1 MKIIRICNKI
11 IEYSF
16 YAVFLLIPLAIAG
29 DTSELFE
36 FNKMWLAFILG
47 ILIGTAWIIKSI
59 VKKEFRI
66 QKTPLDIPI
75 LLFLLS
81 QFLSTIFS
89 WDRHISLW
97 GYYSRFNGGLLS
109 IILYIFF
116 YYAFVSNFLKN
127 NVESE
132 GWLEGEG
139 SRQRASVRRHQEHW
153 REGNSR
159 QDPER
164 LVKRVLNISIITG
177 VIVSLWGLPSHFGY
191 DPTCLV
197 FRGNLD
203 VSCWAADFQPKVR
216 IFSTLGQPDW
226 LAAYLAILLPVSIA
240 LFLKNFNL
248 KEKFKLNRT
257 AIFYFASSLL
267 FYIDLLYARSR
278 SAIIAVG
285 ISMSLLFFTY
295 FYHRR
300 KELKISNFV
309 APIAIV
315 LLITFFIGLPFSI
328 FSKFSYSEVK
338 NRINPPPPA
347 KTQTKTEKPA
357 PAHVGELGGT
367 DSGKIRLLVWK
378 GAIEAWK
385 NNPIFGTGVET
396 FAFAYYKYKSPAHNL
411 TSEWN
416 FLYNKA
422 HNEFLNYLATTGTF
436 GTLAYLFM
444 MGFFLYVILRPRAEG
459 SHDTTRLLTFS
470 LIAGYITILITN
482 FFGFSVVIV
491 NIYLF
496 LIPAFVLL
504 LENMIDQ
511 EKQLFIFKDKE
522 NKSNSINPQPR
533 FNRGQLSPFQWMGII
548 ITVVIGFYFLF
559 NLFSYWNAD
568 KAYAYGYNLDRVG
581 LYQDAYNY
589 LHKAVLKRGD
599 EPVFRDEMAI
609 NDAVLATQLLS
620 QKGVQNASQAAVTA
634 STLSK
639 EAIETS
645 NNIVSS
651 YPNNFVFWKTR
662 IRIFYTLAQID
673 SQFLPKALEAVRKAA
688 ELSPNDASII
698 YNLGVIEG
706 QNGNII
712 KAIEALERAVKF
724 KPDYKDAH
732 YALGLFYNQAALD
745 KNGNVVNRE
754 FLNKAIGQ
762 MKYILTYISSSDTGA
777 KEALKT
783 LEKK

>member
-1 MKIIRICNKI
+1 MKLINICNKV
-11 IEYSF
+11 IEFSF
-16 YAVFLLIPLAIAG
+16 YAIFLLIPLAIAG

-36 FNKMWLAFILG
+36 FNKMWLAFSLG
-47 ILIGTAWIIKSI
+47 IIIAVSWIIKSI

-66 QKTPLDIPI
+66 QKTPLDVPI

-81 QFLSTIFS
+81 QLLSTIFS
-89 WDRHISLW
+89 WDRHISVW

-109 IILYIFF
+109 IILYIFL
-116 YYAFVSNFLKN
+116 YYAFVSNIINKDDGIFKTPTD
-127 NVESE
+127 
-132 GWLEGEG
+132 
-139 SRQRASVRRHQEHW
+139 A
-153 REGNSR
+153 
-159 QDPER
+159 
-164 LVKRVLNISIITG
+164 VKRFLNLSIITG
-177 VIVSLWGLPSHFGY
+177 VIVSLWGIPSHFGY

-203 VSCWAADFQPKVR
+203 VSCWAADFQPRIR

-226 LAAYLAILLPVSIA
+226 LAAYLSILLPVSIA
-240 LFLKNFNL
+240 LFLENFNL
-248 KEKFKLNRT
+248 KEKLKLNRT
-257 AIFYFASSLL
+257 AIFYFAASLL
-267 FYIDLLYARSR
+267 FYVDLLYARSR

-285 ISMSLLFFTY
+285 ISLSLLFITY
-295 FYHRR
+295 FYLKR
-300 KELKISNFV
+300 KEFKIINFA
-309 APIAIV
+309 APIIIV
-315 LLITFFIGLPFSI
+315 LLITFFIGLPFS
-328 FSKFSYSEVK
+328 FLSKFSYSEVK
-338 NRINPPPPA
+338 NRISPPPPA

-422 HNEFLNYLATTGTF
+422 HNEFLNYLTTTGTF

-444 MGFFLYVILRPRAEG
+444 MGWFLYL
-459 SHDTTRLLTFS
+459 STKKLLTKIRKKEHENLLLPLS
-470 LIAGYITILITN
+470 LIAGYIAILITN

-496 LIPAFVLL
+496 IIPAFVLV
-504 LENMIDQ
+504 LENMINH
-511 EKQLFIFKDKE
+511 EREFFLFR
-522 NKSNSINPQPR
+522 NSQPR
-533 FNRGQLSPFQWMGII
+533 LTPIESGLNRGQLSSFQWMGAIV
-548 ITVVIGFYFLF
+548 TVVIGFYFLF
-559 NLFSYWNAD
+559 TLLSYWNAD
-568 KAYAYGYNLDRVG
+568 KAYAYGSNLDRVG
-581 LYQDAYNY
+581 LYQDAYPY
-589 LHKAVLKRGD
+589 LHKAVLKRGN

-620 QKGVQNASQAAVTA
+620 QKNVQNATDSATTA
-634 STLSK
+634 STLIK
-639 EAIETS
+639 EAITTS
-645 NNIVSS
+645 NDLVSS

-673 SQFLPKALEAVRKAA
+673 PQFLPSALEAVRKAA

-706 QNGNII
+706 QSGNIG
-712 KAIEALERAVKF
+712 KAIEALEKAVAL

-732 YALGLFYNQAALD
+732 YALGLFYNQAAMD
-745 KNGNVVNRE
+745 KNGNVIKRE
-754 FLNKAIGQ
+754 FLDKAIGQ

>member
-1 MKIIRICNKI
+1 MKIIRVCNKI
-11 IEYSF
+11 IEFSF

-36 FNKMWLAFILG
+36 FNKMWLAFSLG
-47 ILIGTAWIIKSI
+47 IIIAVSWIIKSI
-59 VKKEFRI
+59 VKKQFRI

-75 LLFLLS
+75 LLFLFS
-81 QFLSTIFS
+81 QLLSTIFS
-89 WDRHISLW
+89 WDRHISVW

-116 YYAFVSNFLKN
+116 YYAFVSNFLNRDDGIFKTP
-127 NVESE
+127 VD
-132 GWLEGEG
+132 
-139 SRQRASVRRHQEHW
+139 A
-153 REGNSR
+153 
-159 QDPER
+159 
-164 LVKRVLNISIITG
+164 VKRFLNLSIITA
-177 VIVSLWGLPSHFGY
+177 VIVSLWGIPSHFGY
-191 DPTCLV
+191 DPTCLI

-203 VSCWAADFQPKVR
+203 VSCWAADFQPRVR

-226 LAAYLAILLPVSIA
+226 LAAYLSILLPVSIA
-240 LFLKNFNL
+240 LFLENFNL
-248 KEKFKLNRT
+248 KEKLKLNRA
-257 AIFYFASSLL
+257 AIFYFGSSLI

-285 ISMSLLFFTY
+285 ISMSILFTAY
-295 FYHRR
+295 FYLKR
-300 KELKISNFV
+300 KEFKIVNF
-309 APIAIV
+309 AGPMLIV

-328 FSKFSYSEVK
+328 FNKFSYSEVMK
-338 NRINPPPPA
+338 KISPPPPA

-357 PAHVGELGGT
+357 PAHIGELGGT

-422 HNEFLNYLATTGTF
+422 HNEFLNYLTTTGTF
-436 GTLAYLFM
+436 GITAYLLM
-444 MGFFLYVILRPRAEG
+444 IGWFLYLPLKK
-459 SHDTTRLLTFS
+459 LLTRIRKKEQENLLLPVS

-496 LIPAFVLL
+496 LIPAFVLV
-504 LENMIDQ
+504 LENMINH
-511 EKQLFIFKDKE
+511 EKQLFIFKDKQSGSE
-522 NKSNSINPQPR
+522 VLTNSQPR
-533 FNRGQLSPFQWMGII
+533 LNRVQLSHFQWMGTI

-559 NLFSYWNAD
+559 TLISYWNAD
-568 KAYAYGYNLDRVG
+568 KEYAYGYNLDRVG
-581 LYQDAYNY
+581 LYQDAYTY

-620 QKGVQNASQAAVTA
+620 QKNVQNATASATTA

-639 EAIETS
+639 EAIATS
-645 NNIVSS
+645 NDIVSS

-662 IRIFYTLAQID
+662 IRIFYTLAQVD
-673 SQFLPKALEAVRKAA
+673 SRFLPSALEAVRIAA

-706 QNGNII
+706 QNGNIG
-712 KAIEALERAVKF
+712 KAIEALERVVKF

-732 YALGLFYNQAALD
+732 YALGLFYNQAAID
-745 KNGNVVNRE
+745 KNGKVVNRE
-754 FLNKAIGQ
+754 FLDKAIGQ
-762 MKYILTYISSSDTGA
+762 MKYILAYLNSSDTGA
-777 KEALKT
+777 LDALKT

>member
-1 MKIIRICNKI
+1 MKAINICNRI
-11 IEYSF
+11 IEFSF

-36 FNKMWLAFILG
+36 FNKMWLAFSLG
-47 ILIGTAWIIKSI
+47 IIIAVSWIIKSI

-66 QKTPLDIPI
+66 QRTPLDIPI

-81 QFLSTIFS
+81 LFLSTIFS
-89 WDRHISLW
+89 WDRHISVW

-116 YYAFVSNFLKN
+116 YYAFVSNIINKDDGIFKTP
-127 NVESE
+127 VE
-132 GWLEGEG
+132 
-139 SRQRASVRRHQEHW
+139 A
-153 REGNSR
+153 
-159 QDPER
+159 
-164 LVKRVLNISIITG
+164 VKRFLNLSIITA

-203 VSCWAADFQPKVR
+203 VSCWGTDFQPRIR

-240 LFLKNFNL
+240 LFLEHFKFEPNGKL
-248 KEKFKLNRT
+248 KVNRL
-257 AIFYFASSLL
+257 AVFYFISSLL
-267 FYIDLLYARSR
+267 FYVDLLYARSR

-285 ISMSLLFFTY
+285 ISMSILFIAY
-295 FYHRR
+295 FYLKR
-300 KELKISNFV
+300 KEIKIINF
-309 APIAIV
+309 AGPLLIV
-315 LLITFFIGLPFSI
+315 LLITFFVGLPFS
-328 FSKFSYSEVK
+328 FLSRFSYSEVK
-338 NRINPPPPA
+338 NRISPPPPA

-357 PAHVGELGGT
+357 PQHSGELGGT

-396 FAFAYYKYKSPAHNL
+396 FAYAYYKYKSPAHNL

-422 HNEFLNYLATTGTF
+422 HNEFLNYLVTTGTF
-436 GTLAYLFM
+436 GTLAYLLM
-444 MGFFLYVILRPRAEG
+444 IGWFLYL
-459 SHDTTRLLTFS
+459 STKKLLTRIRKKEHENLLLPVS

-482 FFGFSVVIV
+482 FFGFSVVMV

-496 LIPAFVLL
+496 LIPAFVLV
-504 LENMIDQ
+504 LENMISS
-511 EKQLFIFKDKE
+511 ERE
-522 NKSNSINPQPR
+522 PANSQPR
-533 FNRGQLSPFQWMGII
+533 LNRGQFSPFQWMGAI
-548 ITVVIGFYFLF
+548 ITIVIGFYFLF
-559 NLFSYWNAD
+559 TLISYWNAD

-581 LYQDAYNY
+581 LYQDAYSY
-589 LHKAVLKRGD
+589 LHKAVLGRGD

-609 NDAVLATQLLS
+609 NDAILATQLLS
-620 QKGVQNASQAAVTA
+620 QKDVQNASAAAQTA
-634 STLSK
+634 SSLSK
-639 EAIETS
+639 EAITTS
-645 NNIVSS
+645 NELVAS

-662 IRIFYTLAQID
+662 IRIFYTLAQVD
-673 SQFLPKALEAVRKAA
+673 SQFLPTALDAVRKAA
-688 ELSPNDASII
+688 ELAPNDASII

-706 QNGNII
+706 QSGNID
-712 KAIEALERAVKF
+712 KAIEALERAVAL
-724 KPDYKDAH
+724 KPDYRDAH
-732 YALGLFYNQAALD
+732 YALGLFYNQKAVD
-745 KNGNVVNRE
+745 KNGNVINRE
-754 FLNKAIGQ
+754 FLDKAIGQ

-777 KEALKT
+777 KDALKT

>member
-1 MKIIRICNKI
+1 MKLIQICNKV
-11 IEYSF
+11 IEFSF
-16 YAVFLLIPLAIAG
+16 YAIFLLIPLAIAG

-36 FNKMWLAFILG
+36 FNKMWLAFCLG
-47 ILIGTAWIIKSI
+47 IIIAVSWIIKSI

-66 QKTPLDIPI
+66 QRTPLDIPI

-81 QFLSTIFS
+81 QILSTIFS
-89 WDRHISLW
+89 WDRHISVW

-116 YYAFVSNFLKN
+116 YYAFVSIFLNKDDGIFKTQI
-127 NVESE
+127 E
-132 GWLEGEG
+132 
-139 SRQRASVRRHQEHW
+139 AI
-153 REGNSR
+153 
-159 QDPER
+159 
-164 LVKRVLNISIITG
+164 KRFLNLSIITG
-177 VIVSLWGLPSHFGY
+177 VIVSAWGLPSHFGY

-203 VSCWAADFQPKVR
+203 VSCWGADFQPRIR

-226 LAAYLAILLPVSIA
+226 LAAYLSILLPISIA
-240 LFLKNFNL
+240 FLLENFKFNL
-248 KEKFKLNRT
+248 KSTFKINRLG
-257 AIFYFASSLL
+257 IFYSISSIL
-267 FYIDLLYARSR
+267 FYTDLLYARSR

-285 ISMSLLFFTY
+285 IAFIFLLFAY
-295 FYHRR
+295 FYI
-300 KELKISNFV
+300 KKVKFKVLNFAIPV
-309 APIAIV
+309 AIF
-315 LLITFFIGLPFSI
+315 LLITFLVGLPFSI
-328 FSKFSYSEVK
+328 LSKFSYQEVK
-338 NRINPPPPA
+338 NRLSPPPA
-347 KTQTKTEKPA
+347 KTQTKAEKPA
-357 PAHVGELGGT
+357 PAHSGELGGT
-367 DSGKIRLLVWK
+367 DSGKIRLLVWR

-436 GTLAYLFM
+436 GTLAYLLM
-444 MGFFLYVILRPRAEG
+444 IGWFLYLPLKRVLNSVRKKEENYNLI
-459 SHDTTRLLTFS
+459 SIS
-470 LIAGYITILITN
+470 LIAGYITILVTN

-491 NIYLF
+491 NIYF
-496 LIPAFVLL
+496 FIIPAFVLV
-504 LENMIDQ
+504 LENMING
-511 EKQLFIFKDKE
+511 EKEFFVFKNKE
-522 NKSNSINPQPR
+522 NGSTASP
-533 FNRGQLSPFQWMGII
+533 QLSSFQWMGTI

-559 NLFSYWNAD
+559 TLISYWNAD

-581 LYQDAYNY
+581 LYQDAYPY
-589 LHKAVLKRGD
+589 LHKAVLARGD

-609 NDAVLATQLLS
+609 NDAILATQLLS
-620 QKGVQNASQAAVTA
+620 QKDGQNATASATTA

-639 EAIETS
+639 EAIATS
-645 NNIVSS
+645 NDLVAS

-662 IRIFYTLAQID
+662 IRIFYTLAQVD
-673 SQFLPKALEAVRKAA
+673 SQFLPSALEAVQKAA

-706 QNGNII
+706 QSGNID
-712 KAIEALERAVKF
+712 KAIEVLERAVKF

-732 YALGLFYNQAALD
+732 YALGLFYNQAAVD
-745 KNGNVVNRE
+745 KNGNVINRE
-754 FLNKAIGQ
+754 FLDKAIGQ

>member
-1 MKIIRICNKI
+1 MGIVKICNRI

-16 YAVFLLIPLAIAG
+16 YAIFLFIPLAIAG

-36 FNKMWLAFILG
+36 FNKMWLAFCLG
-47 ILIGTAWIIKSI
+47 VIIAAAWAIKSI
-59 VKKEFRI
+59 VKKELRI

-81 QFLSTIFS
+81 LFLSTIFS

-116 YYAFVSNFLKN
+116 YYAFVSNIINKDGGIFKTPMD
-127 NVESE
+127 
-132 GWLEGEG
+132 
-139 SRQRASVRRHQEHW
+139 AVRRF
-153 REGNSR
+153 
-159 QDPER
+159 
-164 LVKRVLNISIITG
+164 LNLSIITA

-203 VSCWAADFQPKVR
+203 VSCWGTDFQPRIR

-226 LAAYLAILLPVSIA
+226 LAAYLAIILPVSIA
-240 LFLKNFNL
+240 LFLENFNL
-248 KEKFKLNRT
+248 KEKLKLNRT

-278 SAIIAVG
+278 SAIIAVLIALG
-285 ISMSLLFFTY
+285 LFFAAY
-295 FYHRR
+295 FYLKR
-300 KELKISNFV
+300 KEIKIINF
-309 APIAIV
+309 ASPMLIV
-315 LLITFFIGLPFSI
+315 LLITFFIGIPLPI
-328 FSKFSYSEVK
+328 LGKFSYSEVK
-338 NRINPPPPA
+338 NRISPPPPV
-347 KTQTKTEKPA
+347 KTQTKAEKPA

-367 DSGKIRLLVWK
+367 DSGKIRLLVWQ
-378 GAIEAWK
+378 GAFEAWK

-422 HNEFLNYLATTGTF
+422 HNEFLNYLTTTGTF
-436 GTLAYLFM
+436 GIASYLLM
-444 MGFFLYVILRPRAEG
+444 IGWFLYLSLKRILNSVRKKEENYNLI
-459 SHDTTRLLTFS
+459 SIS

-491 NIYLF
+491 NIYF
-496 LIPAFVLL
+496 FIIPAFVFV
-504 LENMIDQ
+504 LENMISH
-511 EKQLFIFKDKE
+511 EREFFLFRDKE
-522 NKSNSINPQPR
+522 NKLKVSQSS
-533 FNRGQLSPFQWMGII
+533 QLSPFQWMGTI

-559 NLFSYWNAD
+559 TLISYWNAD

-581 LYQDAYNY
+581 LYQDAYPY
-589 LHKAVLKRGD
+589 LHKAVLGRGD

-609 NDAVLATQLLS
+609 NDAVLAAQLLS
-620 QKGVQNASQAAVTA
+620 QKDVQNASAAATTA

-645 NNIVSS
+645 NDLVAS

-662 IRIFYTLAQID
+662 IRIFYTLAQVD
-673 SQFLPKALEAVRKAA
+673 SQFLPSALSAVEKAA
-688 ELSPNDASII
+688 ELAPNDASII
-698 YNLGVIEG
+698 YNLGVIQG
-706 QNGNII
+706 QSGNAD
-712 KAIEALERAVKF
+712 KAIEALERAVAL

-732 YALGLFYNQAALD
+732 YALGLFYNQKAVD
-745 KNGNVVNRE
+745 KNGNVIERE

-762 MKYILTYISSSDTGA
+762 MKYILTYINSSDTQA
-777 KEALKT
+777 LDALKT

>member
-1 MKIIRICNKI
+1 MKAINICNRI
-11 IEYSF
+11 IEFSF

-36 FNKMWLAFILG
+36 FNKMWLAFSLG
-47 ILIGTAWIIKSI
+47 IIIAVSWIIKSI

-66 QKTPLDIPI
+66 QRTPLDIPI

-81 QFLSTIFS
+81 LFLSTIFS
-89 WDRHISLW
+89 WDRHISVW

-116 YYAFVSNFLKN
+116 YYAFVSNIINKDDGIFKTP
-127 NVESE
+127 VE
-132 GWLEGEG
+132 
-139 SRQRASVRRHQEHW
+139 A
-153 REGNSR
+153 
-159 QDPER
+159 
-164 LVKRVLNISIITG
+164 VKRFLNLSIITA

-203 VSCWAADFQPKVR
+203 VSCWGTDFQPRIR

-240 LFLKNFNL
+240 LFLEHFKFEPNGKL
-248 KEKFKLNRT
+248 KVNRL
-257 AIFYFASSLL
+257 AVFYFISSLL
-267 FYIDLLYARSR
+267 FYVDLLYARSR

-285 ISMSLLFFTY
+285 ISMSILFIAY
-295 FYHRR
+295 FYLKR
-300 KELKISNFV
+300 KEIKIINF
-309 APIAIV
+309 AGPLLIV
-315 LLITFFIGLPFSI
+315 LLITFFVGLPFS
-328 FSKFSYSEVK
+328 FLSRFSYSEVK
-338 NRINPPPPA
+338 NRISPPPPA

-357 PAHVGELGGT
+357 PQHSGELGGT

-422 HNEFLNYLATTGTF
+422 HNEFLNYLVTTGTF
-436 GTLAYLFM
+436 GTLAYLLM
-444 MGFFLYVILRPRAEG
+444 IGWFLYL
-459 SHDTTRLLTFS
+459 SLKKLLTRIRKKEHENLLLPVS

-496 LIPAFVLL
+496 LIPAFVLV
-504 LENMIDQ
+504 LENMISS
-511 EKQLFIFKDKE
+511 ERE
-522 NKSNSINPQPR
+522 PANSQPR
-533 FNRGQLSPFQWMGII
+533 LNRGQFSPFQWMGAI
-548 ITVVIGFYFLF
+548 ITIVIGFYFLF
-559 NLFSYWNAD
+559 TLISYWNAD

-581 LYQDAYNY
+581 LYQDAYSY
-589 LHKAVLKRGD
+589 LHKAVLGRGD

-609 NDAVLATQLLS
+609 NDAILATQLLS
-620 QKGVQNASQAAVTA
+620 QKDVQNASAAAQTA
-634 STLSK
+634 SSLSK
-639 EAIETS
+639 EAITTS
-645 NNIVSS
+645 NELVAS

-662 IRIFYTLAQID
+662 IRIFYTLAQVD
-673 SQFLPKALEAVRKAA
+673 SQFLPTALDAVRKAA
-688 ELSPNDASII
+688 ELAPNDASII

-706 QNGNII
+706 QSGNID
-712 KAIEALERAVKF
+712 KAIEALERAVAL
-724 KPDYKDAH
+724 KPDYRDAH
-732 YALGLFYNQAALD
+732 YALGLFYNQKAVD
-745 KNGNVVNRE
+745 KNGNVINRE
-754 FLNKAIGQ
+754 FLDKAIGQ

-777 KEALKT
+777 KDALKT

>member
-1 MKIIRICNKI
+1 MKAINICNRI
-11 IEYSF
+11 IEFSF

-36 FNKMWLAFILG
+36 FNKMWLAFSLG
-47 ILIGTAWIIKSI
+47 IIIAVSWIIKSI

-66 QKTPLDIPI
+66 QKTPLDVPI
-75 LLFLLS
+75 LLFFLS
-81 QFLSTIFS
+81 QLLSTIFS
-89 WDRHISLW
+89 WDRHVSIW

-116 YYAFVSNFLKN
+116 YYAFVSNIINKDDGIFKTPT
-127 NVESE
+127 E
-132 GWLEGEG
+132 
-139 SRQRASVRRHQEHW
+139 A
-153 REGNSR
+153 
-159 QDPER
+159 
-164 LVKRVLNISIITG
+164 VKRFLNLSIITG
-177 VIVSLWGLPSHFGY
+177 AIVSLWGIPSHFGY

-203 VSCWAADFQPKVR
+203 VSCWAADFQPRIR

-226 LAAYLAILLPVSIA
+226 LAAYLSILLPVSIA
-240 LFLKNFNL
+240 LFLENFNL
-248 KEKFKLNRT
+248 KEKLKLNRT
-257 AIFYFASSLL
+257 AIFYFAASLL
-267 FYIDLLYARSR
+267 FYVDLLYARSR

-285 ISMSLLFFTY
+285 ISLSLLFITF
-295 FYHRR
+295 FYLKR
-300 KELKISNFV
+300 KEFKIINFA
-309 APIAIV
+309 APIIIV
-315 LLITFFIGLPFSI
+315 LLITFFIGLPFS
-328 FSKFSYSEVK
+328 FLSKFSYSEVK
-338 NRINPPPPA
+338 NRISPPPPA

-422 HNEFLNYLATTGTF
+422 HNEFLNYLTTTGTF

-444 MGFFLYVILRPRAEG
+444 MGWFLYL
-459 SHDTTRLLTFS
+459 STKKLLTKIRKKEHENLLLPLS
-470 LIAGYITILITN
+470 LIAGYIAILITN

-496 LIPAFVLL
+496 IIPAFVLV
-504 LENMIDQ
+504 LENMINH
-511 EKQLFIFKDKE
+511 EREFFLFR
-522 NKSNSINPQPR
+522 NSQPR
-533 FNRGQLSPFQWMGII
+533 LTPIESGLNRGQLSSFQWMGAIV
-548 ITVVIGFYFLF
+548 TVVIGFYFLF
-559 NLFSYWNAD
+559 TLLSYWNAD
-568 KAYAYGYNLDRVG
+568 KAYAYGSNLDRVG
-581 LYQDAYNY
+581 LYQDAYSY
-589 LHKAVLKRGD
+589 LHKAVLKRGN
-599 EPVFRDEMAI
+599 EPVFRDETAI

-620 QKGVQNASQAAVTA
+620 QKNVQNATDSATTA
-634 STLSK
+634 STLIK
-639 EAIETS
+639 EAITTS
-645 NNIVSS
+645 NDLVSS

-673 SQFLPKALEAVRKAA
+673 AQFLPSALEAVRKAA
-688 ELSPNDASII
+688 QLSPNDASIV

-706 QNGNII
+706 QSGNLD
-712 KAIEALERAVKF
+712 KAIEALERDVAL

-732 YALGLFYNQAALD
+732 YALGLFYNQKAVD
-745 KNGNVVNRE
+745 KNGNVINRE
-754 FLNKAIGQ
+754 FLDKAIGQ

-777 KEALKT
+777 LDALKT

>member
-1 MKIIRICNKI
+1 MKLLNICNKV
-11 IEYSF
+11 IEFSF
-16 YAVFLLIPLAIAG
+16 YTVFLLIPLAIAG

-36 FNKMWLAFILG
+36 FNKMWLAFFLG
-47 ILIGTAWIIKSI
+47 IIIAVSWIIKSI

-66 QKTPLDIPI
+66 QRTHLDIPI

-81 QFLSTIFS
+81 QLLSTIFS
-89 WDRHISLW
+89 WDRHISVW

-116 YYAFVSNFLKN
+116 YYAFVSNIINKDDGIFKTPID
-127 NVESE
+127 
-132 GWLEGEG
+132 
-139 SRQRASVRRHQEHW
+139 A
-153 REGNSR
+153 
-159 QDPER
+159 
-164 LVKRVLNISIITG
+164 VKRFLNLSIITA
-177 VIVSLWGLPSHFGY
+177 VIVSAWGIPSHFGY

-203 VSCWAADFQPKVR
+203 VSCWGADFQPRVR

-226 LAAYLAILLPVSIA
+226 LAAYLSILLPVSIA
-240 LFLKNFNL
+240 LFLENLNL
-248 KEKFKLNRT
+248 KEKLKLNRT
-257 AIFYFASSLL
+257 AIFYFVASFF
-267 FYIDLLYARSR
+267 FYIGLLYTRSR

-285 ISMSLLFFTY
+285 ISLTILFIAY
-295 FYHRR
+295 FYLRR
-300 KELKISNFV
+300 KEFKIINFIT
-309 APIAIV
+309 PIVIV

-328 FSKFSYSEVK
+328 FSKFSYSEVMK
-338 NRINPPPPA
+338 KINPPESV
-347 KTQTKTEKPA
+347 KIQTRAEKPA
-357 PAHVGELGGT
+357 PAHAGELGGT

-396 FAFAYYKYKSPAHNL
+396 FAFAYYKYKSPAHNS

-422 HNEFLNYLATTGTF
+422 HNEFLNYLVTTGTF
-436 GTLAYLFM
+436 GIAAYLLM
-444 MGFFLYVILRPRAEG
+444 IGRFLYLPLKRILN
-459 SHDTTRLLTFS
+459 SSLLSIS
-470 LIAGYITILITN
+470 LISGYITILITN

-491 NIYLF
+491 SIYLF
-496 LIPAFVLL
+496 LIPAFVLV
-504 LENMIDQ
+504 LENMINH
-511 EKQLFIFKDKE
+511 EREFVFFRDKE
-522 NKSNSINPQPR
+522 NISKIPANSQ
-533 FNRGQLSPFQWMGII
+533 FSPFQWMGVI

-559 NLFSYWNAD
+559 TLISYWNAD

-581 LYQDAYNY
+581 LYQDAYPY

-609 NDAVLATQLLS
+609 NDAILATQLLN
-620 QKGVQNASQAAVTA
+620 QKDLQNASAAAQTA
-634 STLSK
+634 SALSK
-639 EAIETS
+639 EAISTS
-645 NNIVSS
+645 NDLVSS

-662 IRIFYTLAQID
+662 IRIFYTLAQVD
-673 SQFLPKALEAVRKAA
+673 SQFLPSALSAVEKAA
-688 ELSPNDASII
+688 DLSPNDASII

-706 QNGNII
+706 QSGNVD
-712 KAIEALERAVKF
+712 KAIEALERAVIL

-732 YALGLFYNQAALD
+732 YALGLFYNQKAVD
-745 KNGNVVNRE
+745 KNGNLISRE
-754 FLNKAIGQ
+754 FLDKAIEQ

-777 KEALKT
+777 KDALKT

>member
-1 MKIIRICNKI
+1 MKLIRICNRI
-11 IEYSF
+11 IEFSF
-16 YAVFLLIPLAIAG
+16 YAVFLLIPLAITG

-36 FNKMWLAFILG
+36 FNKMWLAFFLG
-47 ILIGTAWIIKSI
+47 IIIAVSWIIKSI

-81 QFLSTIFS
+81 QLLSTIFS

-116 YYAFVSNFLKN
+116 YYAFVSNIISKDGGIFKTPT
-127 NVESE
+127 E
-132 GWLEGEG
+132 
-139 SRQRASVRRHQEHW
+139 A
-153 REGNSR
+153 
-159 QDPER
+159 
-164 LVKRVLNISIITG
+164 VKRFLNLSIITA

-197 FRGNLD
+197 FRGSLD
-203 VSCWAADFQPKVR
+203 VSCWGADFQPRIR

-226 LAAYLAILLPVSIA
+226 LAAYLSILLPVSIA
-240 LFLKNFNL
+240 LFLENLNL
-248 KEKFKLNRT
+248 KEKLKLNRA
-257 AIFYFASSLL
+257 AIFYFASSIL

-285 ISMSLLFFTY
+285 ISMSILFITY
-295 FYHRR
+295 FYRKR
-300 KELKISNFV
+300 KEFRIKNFAV
-309 APIAIV
+309 PMFIV
-315 LLITFFIGLPFSI
+315 LLITFFIGLPFSV
-328 FSKFSYSEVK
+328 FNKFSYSEVMRK
-338 NRINPPPPA
+338 ISPPEPA
-347 KTQTKTEKPA
+347 KTQTKAEKPA
-357 PAHVGELGGT
+357 PAHAGELGGT
-367 DSGKIRLLVWK
+367 DSGKIRLLVWG

-436 GTLAYLFM
+436 GTLAYLFVI
-444 MGFFLYVILRPRAEG
+444 GWFLYLSAKK
-459 SHDTTRLLTFS
+459 LLVKIRKKEHENLLLPVS

-482 FFGFSVVIV
+482 FFGFSVVIA

-496 LIPAFVLL
+496 LIPAFVFV
-504 LENMIDQ
+504 LENMISH
-511 EKQLFIFKDKE
+511 EREFFLFRDKE
-522 NKSNSINPQPR
+522 NKSEISQSSQSR
-533 FNRGQLSPFQWMGII
+533 LNRGELSPFQWIGTI
-548 ITVVIGFYFLF
+548 ITVLIGFYLLF
-559 NLFSYWNAD
+559 TLISYWNAD

-581 LYQDAYNY
+581 LYQDAYTY

-599 EPVFRDEMAI
+599 EPIFKDEMAI

-620 QKGVQNASQAAVTA
+620 QKDGQNATASATTA

-639 EAIETS
+639 EAIATS
-645 NNIVSS
+645 DDLVSS

-673 SQFLPKALEAVRKAA
+673 PQFLPSALEAVDKAA

-706 QNGNII
+706 QSGNID
-712 KAIEALERAVKF
+712 KAIEALEKAVKF

-732 YALGLFYNQAALD
+732 YALGLFYNQAAID
-745 KNGNVVNRE
+745 KNGNVIRRE
-754 FLNKAIGQ
+754 FLDKAIGQ
-762 MKYILTYISSSDTGA
+762 MKYILTYISSSDTA
-777 KEALKT
+777 AREALKT

>member
-1 MKIIRICNKI
+1 MKAINICNRI
-11 IEYSF
+11 IEFSF

-36 FNKMWLAFILG
+36 FNKMWLAFSLG
-47 ILIGTAWIIKSI
+47 IIIAVSWIIKSI

-66 QKTPLDIPI
+66 QRTPLDIPI

-81 QFLSTIFS
+81 LFLSTIFS
-89 WDRHISLW
+89 WDRHISVW

-116 YYAFVSNFLKN
+116 YYAFVSNIINKDDGIFKTP
-127 NVESE
+127 VE
-132 GWLEGEG
+132 
-139 SRQRASVRRHQEHW
+139 A
-153 REGNSR
+153 
-159 QDPER
+159 
-164 LVKRVLNISIITG
+164 VKRFLNLSIITA

-203 VSCWAADFQPKVR
+203 VSCWGTDFQPRIR

-240 LFLKNFNL
+240 LFLEHFKFEPNGKL
-248 KEKFKLNRT
+248 KVNRL
-257 AIFYFASSLL
+257 AVFYFISSLL
-267 FYIDLLYARSR
+267 FYVDLLYARSR

-285 ISMSLLFFTY
+285 ISMSILFIAY
-295 FYHRR
+295 FYLKR
-300 KELKISNFV
+300 KEIKIINF
-309 APIAIV
+309 AGPLLIV
-315 LLITFFIGLPFSI
+315 LLITFFVGLPFS
-328 FSKFSYSEVK
+328 FLSRFSYSEVK
-338 NRINPPPPA
+338 NRISPPPPA

-357 PAHVGELGGT
+357 PQHSGELGGT

-422 HNEFLNYLATTGTF
+422 HNEFLNYLVTTGTF
-436 GTLAYLFM
+436 GTLAYLLM
-444 MGFFLYVILRPRAEG
+444 IGWFLYL
-459 SHDTTRLLTFS
+459 STKKLLTRIRKKEHENLLLPVS

-496 LIPAFVLL
+496 LIPAFVLV
-504 LENMIDQ
+504 LENMISS
-511 EKQLFIFKDKE
+511 ERE
-522 NKSNSINPQPR
+522 PANSQPR
-533 FNRGQLSPFQWMGII
+533 LNRGQFSPFQWMGAI
-548 ITVVIGFYFLF
+548 ITIVIGFYFLF
-559 NLFSYWNAD
+559 TLISYWNAD

-581 LYQDAYNY
+581 LYQDAYSY
-589 LHKAVLKRGD
+589 LHKAVLGRGD

-609 NDAVLATQLLS
+609 NDAILATQLLS
-620 QKGVQNASQAAVTA
+620 QKDVQNASAAAQTA
-634 STLSK
+634 SSLSK
-639 EAIETS
+639 EAITTS
-645 NNIVSS
+645 NELVAS

-662 IRIFYTLAQID
+662 IRIFYTLAQVD
-673 SQFLPKALEAVRKAA
+673 SQFLPTALDAVRKAA
-688 ELSPNDASII
+688 ELAPNDASII

-706 QNGNII
+706 QSGNID
-712 KAIEALERAVKF
+712 KAIEALERAVAL
-724 KPDYKDAH
+724 KPDYRDAH
-732 YALGLFYNQAALD
+732 YALGLFYNQKAVD
-745 KNGNVVNRE
+745 KNGNVINRE
-754 FLNKAIGQ
+754 FLDKAIGQ

-777 KEALKT
+777 KDALKT